1 MRGLRDTG
9 HSPSLPAI
17 SDTLPDMASKH
28 TFQTPRGTRDFYPE
42 DMAIRR
48 YIESVWREVSIN
60 HGFEEIEGPMF
71 EHLDLYKIKSG
82 EGIVSELFSFTRFGG
97 ETEYALRPEFTPT
110 LARMYAARAKQLSK
124 PTKWF
129 VIPNHFRAERPQRG
143 RLREFMQ
150 WNADYVGI
158 PEVGTFVADA
168 DIEIISVA
176 IGIMKKFGFTPKQI
190 RIKLGHRKS
199 VEDRLLRLG
208 VPDVHIESSLLLLD
222 ARQKLETSKYVNE
235 AKLLEW
241 PKDAIDWFHPEN
253 RTIVRLDDDLDIL
266 DLPKSEIDLMKH
278 KRQERGDLQGEL
290 IRAGFGEWCEFDSMI
305 IRGLAYYTG
314 TVFEVH
320 EASGKE
326 RAIAGGGRYDHLI
339 ELCGGPPTPAVG
351 IAMGDVVLRL
361 VLEDHGLLEPAAQ
374 YMPRPDVFVISLGDD
389 QTDDALKKIVSDLRG
404 DNHHVRHTYRS
415 TRKLKKLLGEA
426 EGLGSRLVIILDEKL
441 SQGEVTIKDMQGGK
455 QEQVQLEN
463 LRQEIVDRLK
473 K

>member
-1 MRGLRDTG
+1 
-9 HSPSLPAI
+9 
-17 SDTLPDMASKH
+17 MASKH
-28 TFQTPRGTRDFYPE
+28 TFQAPRGTRDFYPE

-71 EHLDLYKIKSG
+71 EHLDLYKTKSG
-82 EGIVSELFSFTRFGG
+82 EGIVSELFSFTRAGG
-97 ETEYALRPEFTPT
+97 KTEYALRPEFTPT
-110 LARMYAARAKQLSK
+110 LARMYAARAKKLSK

-168 DIEIISVA
+168 DIEIISVT

-241 PKDAIDWFHPEN
+241 SKDAIDWFHPEN
-253 RTIVRLDDDLDIL
+253 RTIIRLDDDLDSL
-266 DLPKSEIDLMKH
+266 DLPKSEIDSMKH

-361 VLEDHGLLEPAAQ
+361 VLDDHDLLGPDRVSV
-374 YMPRPDVFVISLGDD
+374 PHPDVFVISLGVEDSD
-389 QTDDALKKIVSDLRG
+389 IKLKKIVSDLRSE
-404 DNHHVRHTYRS
+404 NHHIRHTYKA

-441 SQGEVTIKDMQGGK
+441 AEGEVTIKDMKQGS
-455 QEQVQLEN
+455 QEQVRLN
-463 LRQEIVDRLK
+463 DLRREISERLNRA
-473 K
+473 